1 MIIFFPQKYHLT
13 RHQVIHENIYYNCP
27 YCNRQPLKAKSS
39 LRKHLMNNHINEKD
53 EWNEKNFINNLIT
66 NNQQFNN
73 LVLKSKMKFTKNNN
87 NNKHNNK
94 NHLMVLHNESTKTSQ
109 FSQNSSSSLSF
120 ESLSVDF
127 NQNRNNTNLSNSN
140 LTFQNMFLENI
151 NSTNLSTC
159 NGTTHNNNNNN
170 INLNLFKHCDSK
182 KQTKIIRNN
191 NNVMPKIKRSKID
204 NNNLD
209 ISNNASNNT
218 NNLNNN
224 TTLINNNSLTLDNF
238 FDDDVNNIVLYDH
251 QLNTHAIRNPT
262 ITTNS
267 GHNNT
272 LEDIITDGSYSSIHN
287 YDYVNDE
294 KLKNSFDEI
303 QNKLNSDDYLNNDDN
318 YHHHQINWN
327 ELDDDGDDIDDK
339 SDVVNTNKL
348 LNIEDNLMLI

>member
-1 MIIFFPQKYHLT
+1 
-13 RHQVIHENIYYNCP
+13 
-27 YCNRQPLKAKSS
+27 
-39 LRKHLMNNHINEKD
+39 MNNHINEKD
-53 EWNEKNFINNLIT
+53 EWNEKNFIT
-66 NNQQFNN
+66 NN
-73 LVLKSKMKFTKNNN
+73 LVLKSKMKFMKNI
-87 NNKHNNK
+87 NNK
-94 NHLMVLHNESTKTSQ
+94 NHVMMHHNESTKTSQ

-120 ESLSVDF
+120 ESLDF
-127 NQNRNNTNLSNSN
+127 NQNRNNTNLNNQN

-159 NGTTHNNNNNN
+159 NGTTHNDN

-191 NNVMPKIKRSKID
+191 INVMPKIKKSKID

-209 ISNNASNNT
+209 LSSNASNNT
-218 NNLNNN
+218 NNLNHN

-267 GHNNT
+267 GHNNS
-272 LEDIITDGSYSSIHN
+272 LEDIITGGSYSSIHN

-318 YHHHQINWN
+318 YHHQINWN

-339 SDVVNTNKL
+339 SDVVNSNKL